1 MMKYKETSVEDYID
15 YLYNKIVEDYKL
27 QELSFEKMD
36 SIAKNI
42 KIFNNKNNFIKILDI
57 IFDNKSENEMN
68 YLYLLLDDLTPVN
81 IIRQIKKEKLKAG
94 F

>member
-15 YLYNKIVEDYKL
+15 YLYNKVVEDYKL

-81 IIRQIKKEKLKAG
+81 IIRQIKKEKLKAR